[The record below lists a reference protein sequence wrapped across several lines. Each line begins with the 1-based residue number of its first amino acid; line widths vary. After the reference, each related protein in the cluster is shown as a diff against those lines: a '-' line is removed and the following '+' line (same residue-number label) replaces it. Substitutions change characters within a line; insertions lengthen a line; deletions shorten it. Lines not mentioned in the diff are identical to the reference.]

1 VVRRAPGRTRRRAVR
16 GLAGLALLA
25 ALAGHAVFW
34 YLPREHAA
42 APSPDD
48 LPARLLAGPS
58 ESALWLPYPH
68 QNLAALEGA
77 LGGAAAVRAWLAAL
91 GRVTGLPERPLP
103 AFGPFPAPPARE
115 LAVAAGP
122 GGRLTAAARVY
133 PLLAGVARL
142 AGVVAGNPWLA
153 GGEVEAF
160 GGRAR
165 VAWDGTLWTVTSGAG
180 SETAGAES
188 SAAAGEMQPGGEE
201 EGQAQAQALAIL
213 RLGRPAGWLPPATYR
228 LYRPAGEPGVL
239 ELATAGAERLGEGAL
254 AEEDLRR
261 LGVLLALIQG
271 RGGPA
276 QPVGGRRPGM
286 LLLLARREGEEP
298 GLPPAAVVVP
308 PGTPRS
314 QRLRLPAEGL
324 YKVLGAGLER
334 AEAAG
339 WEVLA
344 SDTRALAAAVELAAV
359 LPRGIDEGGGPGLE
373 LWADPGRLHG
383 LLEAVAGVMESVPLV
398 ERQEAAR
405 WRDWAAVTAPLGRFE
420 RARLLSASEPPALRL
435 RLVSA
440 PGSG

>member
-1 VVRRAPGRTRRRAVR
+1 MRGAPGRTRRRAVR
-16 GLAGLALLA
+16 WLAGLALLA
-25 ALAGHAVFW
+25 ALAGHGVFW

-48 LPARLLAGPS
+48 LPARLLEGPS

-77 LGGAAAVRAWLAAL
+77 LGGSAAARAWLAAL

-122 GGRLTAAARVY
+122 GERVTAAARVY

-142 AGVVAGNPWLA
+142 AGAVAKNPWLA
-153 GGEVEAF
+153 GGAVEAF
-160 GGRAR
+160 GGHAQ
-165 VAWDGTLWTVTSGAG
+165 VAWDGTLWTVATGAD
-180 SETAGAES
+180 SETGAEG
-188 SAAAGEMQPGGEE
+188 SAAAGEIRPGGEE
-201 EGQAQAQALAIL
+201 EQQALAIL
-213 RLGRPAGWLPPATYR
+213 RLGRPAAWLPPATYR
-228 LYRPAGEPGVL
+228 LRRPAGEPGVL
-239 ELATAGAERLGEGAL
+239 ELATEGAEQLGEGAL

-261 LGVLLALIQG
+261 LGVLLALVQG
-271 RGGPA
+271 RGGPLA
-276 QPVGGRRPGM
+276 RRPGM
-286 LLLLARREGEEP
+286 LLLLSRREGEEP

-324 YKVLGAGLER
+324 YKILGAGLER
-334 AEAAG
+334 ADAAG

-344 SDTRALAAAVELAAV
+344 SDARALAAGVELAAA
-359 LPRGIDEGGGPGLE
+359 LPRGIDEGGGPALE

-383 LLEAVAGVMESVPLV
+383 LLEAVTGVMESVPLV
-398 ERQEAAR
+398 EREEVAR
-405 WRDWAAVTAPLGRFE
+405 WRDWAVVTAPLGRFAV
-420 RARLLSASEPPALRL
+420 ARLLSASEPPALRL
-435 RLVSA
+435 RLVRDQGPSA
-440 PGSG
+440 PP